1 MSSHYNKKSGSSKE
15 YLLKEESHKF
25 QETDKMS
32 KKLED
37 ISKMIKM
44 VYIASLNMKKKKNSR
59 KNKKLCNNIVNPT
72 YIDPTN

>member
-1 MSSHYNKKSGSSKE
+1 MSSHYNKKSGRSKE

-44 VYIASLNMKKKKNSR
+44 AYIASLNTKKKKEKR
-59 KNKKLCNNIVNPT
+59 QEKQKI
-72 YIDPTN
+72 I

>member
-15 YLLKEESHKF
+15 YLLKEESLKF

-44 VYIASLNMKKKKNSR
+44 AYIASLNMKKKENLQEKQ
-59 KNKKLCNNIVNPT
+59 KI
-72 YIDPTN
+72 I

>member
-15 YLLKEESHKF
+15 YLLKEESLKF

-44 VYIASLNMKKKKNSR
+44 AYIASLNMKKKRKPPGKTKN
-59 KNKKLCNNIVNPT
+59 
-72 YIDPTN
+72 YITTS